1 MPRRGRT
8 VQCVYQLRLKQI
20 GVADDDISGKV
31 WRDNLA
37 MIFQENPEEI
47 FGQWYFRKILT
58 RYETRPL
65 KNLKR
70 APGQRGIKVHL
81 HVEQRT
87 KVRSQFSNLD
97 SSYLTRSVKPQK
109 PSYTLSSKQFHH
121 FYCMMQSTCRSLL
134 MRIEK
139 LQINK
144 QPHTNADISQLSRVF
159 AKIREKKKKYGK
171 RRKSA
176 SACCAQDKGERL
188 QFLTWPSL
196 VSALTSLEH
205 PVCPFQFPDGTTS

>member
-144 QPHTNADISQLSRVF
+144 QPHTNTDVSQLSRVC
-159 AKIREKKKKYGK
+159 AKNLEKKRIMG
-171 RRKSA
+171 
-176 SACCAQDKGERL
+176 KGEKVHLRVARRTKGSGCS
-188 QFLTWPSL
+188 F
-196 VSALTSLEH
+196 
-205 PVCPFQFPDGTTS
+205 

>member
-1 MPRRGRT
+1 MPRRGGT

-81 HVEQRT
+81 QVEQRT
-87 KVRSQFSNLD
+87 KARSQFSNLN

-144 QPHTNADISQLSRVF
+144 QPHTNADVNFRGCVQKF
-159 AKIREKKKKYGK
+159 
-171 RRKSA
+171 
-176 SACCAQDKGERL
+176 
-188 QFLTWPSL
+188 
-196 VSALTSLEH
+196 
-205 PVCPFQFPDGTTS
+205 